1 MSITGIEEEMSNYAE
16 FKSAVQKY
24 GFSLNNFYDI
34 KFEINEAVPLYNQL
48 VGNNLIDLRSNRNL
62 MRLYTDEATLPGLQ
76 LSTSEYRITNTPT
89 LKYAYGAV
97 FSEATFSF
105 IMDADATIKSI
116 FDIWTNWI
124 YGYNLDKN
132 SGNTIADILLA
143 RDVSTRNKFRTRY
156 RDDYAIDITIIK
168 YERAMS
174 SDKNS
179 NVRLRPAF
187 SLKDIIPDSTSAVN
201 RAGQQGTKF
210 YKAIPVYAVKL
221 FKAFPANISSISLNS
236 GTSELSK
243 LSVGFEYETY
253 STTALNAGIATN
265 WIDTVNDG
273 TGDRAFDIF
282 NLF

>member
-1 MSITGIEEEMSNYAE
+1 MSIRGLETEMSNYAE

-24 GFSLNNFYDI
+24 GFSLNNFYDVR
-34 KFEINEAVPLYNQL
+34 FEISAAVPLYNQL
-48 VGNNLIDLRSNRNL
+48 IANNLIDLRSNREL

-76 LSTSEYRITNTPT
+76 LSTSEYRVTNTPT

-116 FDIWTNWI
+116 FDVWTNWI
-124 YGYNLDKN
+124 YGYNLDMN
-132 SGNTIADILLA
+132 SGNNISDLLQF

-156 RDDYAIDITIIK
+156 RDDYAIDITIVK

-179 NVRLRPAF
+179 AVREKPAF
-187 SLKDIIPDSTSAVN
+187 TLRQIIPDASSSQTS
-201 RAGQQGTKF
+201 QF

-221 FKAFPANISSISLNS
+221 FKAFPANISSIPLNS

-253 STTALNAGIATN
+253 STTALNAGRIDN
-265 WIDTVNDG
+265 MIDTVNG
-273 TGDRAFDIF
+273 GEGDRLSFDDLF

>member
-1 MSITGIEEEMSNYAE
+1 MSIRGLETEMSNYAE

-24 GFSLNNFYDI
+24 GFSLNNFYDVQ
-34 KFEINEAVPLYNQL
+34 FEISAAVPLYNQL
-48 VGNNLIDLRSNRNL
+48 IANNLIDLRSNRNL

-76 LSTSEYRITNTPT
+76 LSTSEYRVTNTPT

-116 FDIWTNWI
+116 FDVWTNWI
-124 YGYNLDKN
+124 YGYNLDMN
-132 SGNTIADILLA
+132 SGNDISDLLQF

-179 NVRLRPAF
+179 AVREKPSF
-187 SLKDIIPDSTSAVN
+187 SLRDIIPDATSS
-201 RAGQQGTKF
+201 QGSKF
-210 YKAIPVYAVKL
+210 YKAIPIYAVKL
-221 FKAFPANISSISLNS
+221 FKAFPANISSIALNS

-253 STTALNAGIATN
+253 STTALNAGRIDN
-265 WIDTVNDG
+265 MIDTVNG
-273 TGDRAFDIF
+273 GEGDRLSFDELF

>member
-1 MSITGIEEEMSNYAE
+1 MSIKGIEEEMSNYAE

-34 KFEINEAVPLYNQL
+34 KFEITEAVPLHNQL
-48 VGNNLIDLRSNRNL
+48 VANNLIDLKSNRNL

-76 LSTSEYRITNTPT
+76 LSTSEYRVTNTPT
-89 LKYAYGAV
+89 LKYVYGAV

-116 FDIWTNWI
+116 FDVWTNWI
-124 YGYNLDKN
+124 YGYSLDMN
-132 SGNTIADILLA
+132 SGNNIADILQL

-179 NVRLRPAF
+179 NVREKPSF
-187 SLKDIIPDSTSAVN
+187 SLRDIIPDSTSSV
-201 RAGQQGTKF
+201 QGSKF

-221 FKAFPANISSISLNS
+221 FKAFPANISSIALNS

-253 STTALNAGIATN
+253 TTTALNAGRATN

>member
-1 MSITGIEEEMSNYAE
+1 MSIRGLETEMSNYAE

-24 GFSLNNFYDI
+24 GFSLNNFYDVQ
-34 KFEINEAVPLYNQL
+34 FEISAAVPLYNQL
-48 VGNNLIDLRSNRNL
+48 IANNLIDLRSNRNL

-76 LSTSEYRITNTPT
+76 LSTSEYRVTNTPT

-116 FDIWTNWI
+116 FDVWTNWI
-124 YGYNLDKN
+124 YGYNLDMN
-132 SGNTIADILLA
+132 SGNTIADLLQF

-179 NVRLRPAF
+179 AVREKPSF
-187 SLKDIIPDSTSAVN
+187 SLRQIIPDATSSE
-201 RAGQQGTKF
+201 GSKF
-210 YKAIPVYAVKL
+210 YKAIPIYAVKL
-221 FKAFPANISSISLNS
+221 FKAFPANISSIALNS

-253 STTALNAGIATN
+253 STTALNAGRIDN
-265 WIDTVNDG
+265 MIDTVNG
-273 TGDRAFDIF
+273 GEGDRLSFDDLF

>member
-1 MSITGIEEEMSNYAE
+1 MSIRGIQEEMSNYAE

-48 VGNNLIDLRSNRNL
+48 IANNLIDLKSNRNL

-76 LSTSEYRITNTPT
+76 LSTSEYRVTNTPT

-116 FDIWTNWI
+116 FDVWTNWI
-124 YGYNLDKN
+124 YGYSLDMN
-132 SGNTIADILLA
+132 SGNSIADILQL

-179 NVRLRPAF
+179 NVREKPSF
-187 SLKDIIPDSTSAVN
+187 SLKDIIPDSISSVA
-201 RAGQQGTKF
+201 QGSKF

-221 FKAFPANISSISLNS
+221 FKAFPANISSIALNS

-253 STTALNAGIATN
+253 ATTALNAGRATN
-265 WIDTVNDG
+265 WTDTVNDG
-273 TGDRAFDIF
+273 TGDRALDIF

>member
-1 MSITGIEEEMSNYAE
+1 MSIRGLETEMSNYAE
-16 FKSAVQKY
+16 FKSAIQKY
-24 GFSLNNFYDI
+24 GFSLNNFYDVQ
-34 KFEINEAVPLYNQL
+34 FEISAAVPLYNQL
-48 VGNNLIDLRSNRNL
+48 IANNLIDLRSNRNL

-76 LSTSEYRITNTPT
+76 LSTSEYRVTNTPT

-116 FDIWTNWI
+116 FDVWTNWI
-124 YGYNLDKN
+124 YGYNLDTN
-132 SGNTIADILLA
+132 SGNTIADLLQF

-179 NVRLRPAF
+179 AVSERPAF
-187 SLKDIIPDSTSAVN
+187 SLKQIIPDATFS
-201 RAGQQGTKF
+201 QGSGSKF

-221 FKAFPANISSISLNS
+221 FKAFPANISSITLNS

-253 STTALNAGIATN
+253 STTALNAGRVDN
-265 WIDTVNDG
+265 MIDTVNG
-273 TGDRAFDIF
+273 GQGDRLSFDDLF